1 MSVCCASG
9 SFNINNVS
17 SRIKDKIVHTVATF
31 KRELEEIIPCIFSL
45 N

>member
-9 SFNINNVS
+9 SFNINNFS
-17 SRIKDKIVHTVATF
+17 SRIKDKIVHTVETS
-31 KRELEEIIPCIFSL
+31 KRELEERIPCIFSL